1 MLEIFL
7 IIAISKKIAAMLNEK
22 GRSAAG
28 YVILFVVLW
37 FGGEVVG
44 GVIGAIVSMAADPN
58 PNAMNAG
65 FPWMAYLM
73 ALVGAAIGGGIGY
86 AIAAAVPAVEKPG
99 RPDLR
104 DFDDDDEDDYERE
117 RRRRR
122 RKASADDGKIEEDRS
137 RGSADDGKFEED
149 RSGH

>member
-7 IIAISKKIAAMLNEK
+7 IIAISKKIAAMLKEK

-28 YVILFVVLW
+28 YVILFVVMW
-37 FGGEVVG
+37 FGGEIVG
-44 GVIGAIVSMAADPN
+44 AVIGAIVTIAADPN

-65 FPWMAYLM
+65 FPWMAYVM

-86 AIAAAVPAVEKPG
+86 AIAAAVPAIEKPDSP
-99 RPDLR
+99 RR
-104 DFDDDDEDDYERE
+104 RARFDDDDEDDEDEYERE
-117 RRRRR
+117 RARRRRR
-122 RKASADDGKIEEDRS
+122 RAASAD
-137 RGSADDGKFEED
+137 DDGKFEED